1 MFTQDTKL
9 AVLESKLSIY
19 ENLSKEML
27 SKLEMAVEKISE
39 SNNRIANILSK
50 HDQRI
55 EHALKT
61 DELII
66 KMIEDLGEKNK
77 DEIDNLSKRVDTL
90 EKKFEDFSRI
100 RWVTLGAIVVITFVI
115 AQSSSIISILSP
127 KTIHTTPQLITPQSK

>member
-1 MFTQDTKL
+1 MFTQDAKL
-9 AVLESKLSIY
+9 AVLESKLTIY

-77 DEIDNLSKRVDTL
+77 DEIDDLSKRVDTL

-100 RWVTLGAIVVITFVI
+100 RWITLGAIVVISFVI

-127 KTIHTTPQLITPQSK
+127 KTIHTSPQLVTPQNK

>member
-77 DEIDNLSKRVDTL
+77 DEIDDLSKRVDTL